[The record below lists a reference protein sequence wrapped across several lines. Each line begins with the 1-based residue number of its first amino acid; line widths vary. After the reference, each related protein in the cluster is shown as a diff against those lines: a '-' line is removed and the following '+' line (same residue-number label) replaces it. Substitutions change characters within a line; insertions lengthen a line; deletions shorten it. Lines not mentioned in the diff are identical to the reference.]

1 MAIENL
7 SIAHSDLEIRGGLQ
21 YVGLMLRDDLGNVTF
36 DTADDD
42 HSVALAVGD
51 VFQLFDLKQGTGSLS
66 TSGSKEGGTIMF
78 EHSVSFYV
86 PKITTAHL
94 SNLETLLNENLV
106 VYCQDYNGGK
116 YVVGVSEAYQLDDS
130 TTGNIQMY
138 ARVSS
143 IEGGTGAAL
152 SDENGVTVTITC
164 MSGELPRVCSSNITL
179 ATDTGTATVAA

>member
-21 YVGLMLRDDLGNVTF
+21 YVGLMLRGDLGDVTF
-36 DTADDD
+36 DVAADD
-42 HSVALAVGD
+42 HSVALASND

-66 TSGSKEGGTIMF
+66 TAGTKEGGTIMF
-78 EHSVSFYV
+78 EHTVSFYV
-86 PKITTAHL
+86 PSISTIHL

-116 YVVGVSEAYQLDDS
+116 YVLGVSEAYALEDS
-130 TTGNIQMY
+130 TVGNIQMY

-152 SDENGVTVTITC
+152 GDENGVTVTITC
-164 MSGELPRVCSSNITL
+164 SAGELPRVCSSTMTL
-179 ATDTGTATVAA
+179 DTSGGTATVA